1 MYSNKQNGVV
11 YSGERTMN
19 PNQLA
24 LLIAA
29 PQEGEPAMHNDM
41 TAMTQ
46 ALLDRGLSADRILS
60 LHGRLDRTLV
70 LACLRTVRRRITLWE
85 NGSLFIHVSG
95 DGFFI
100 GDTSETARA
109 GLLFDESNDVTDDGH
124 LFWDNFFAALNLPTG
139 IRLILLP
146 DL

>member
-1 MYSNKQNGVV
+1 
-11 YSGERTMN
+11 MN

-41 TAMTQ
+41 TAMTKV
-46 ALLDRGLSADRILS
+46 LLDRGVPVDHIFS
-60 LHGRLDRTLV
+60 LYGWLDRTLV
-70 LACLRTVRRRITLWE
+70 LAGLRAVRRRIALWE

-95 DGFFI
+95 HGFFA
-100 GDTSETARA
+100 GDTGETARA
-109 GLLFDESNDVTDDGH
+109 GLLFDESDDVTDDGH
-124 LFWDNFFAALNLPTG
+124 LFWDDFFAALNLPIG